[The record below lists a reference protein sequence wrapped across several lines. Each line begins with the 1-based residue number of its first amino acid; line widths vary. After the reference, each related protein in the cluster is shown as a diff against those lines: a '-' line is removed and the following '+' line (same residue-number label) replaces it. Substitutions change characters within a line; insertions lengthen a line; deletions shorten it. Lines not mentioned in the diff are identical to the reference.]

1 MRKGEKL
8 KFNYAYL
15 RGFIRE
21 NFRTLARYADFLGIS
36 LTTLHDRLNGR
47 TAFTQADIYK
57 TANFSLDRK
66 LTPDE
71 VNLLFF
77 NL

>member
-1 MRKGEKL
+1 MKNRKKL
-8 KFNYAYL
+8 KFNYSYL

-21 NFRTLARYADFLGIS
+21 NFKTLARYADFLGIS
-36 LTTLHDRLNGR
+36 LTTLHERLNGN
-47 TAFTQADIYK
+47 TPFTQVDIYR

-66 LTPDE
+66 LTADE

-77 NL
+77 TF